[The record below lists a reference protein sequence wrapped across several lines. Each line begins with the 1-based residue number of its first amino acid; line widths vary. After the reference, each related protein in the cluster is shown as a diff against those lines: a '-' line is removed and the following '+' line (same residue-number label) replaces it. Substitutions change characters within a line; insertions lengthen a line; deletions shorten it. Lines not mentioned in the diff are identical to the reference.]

1 MNSVSSRWILCLAL
15 LWALVP
21 APARA
26 QDAAAAAAN
35 KALDCGVPEECV
47 ARILAAMLDG
57 RLTREDGALLLE
69 PLARACDEGL
79 PTAPLAEKADEG
91 LGKSVP
97 PPVLRQALERRLD
110 SLRFARSLLAGRAR
124 GQALPADALA
134 GLAEGLEAGL
144 SREALAGLVERH
156 PQALPEML
164 ATAARV
170 WAYLGRAGLPE
181 ADGQG
186 VADAGLERRSLTPQ
200 WLQFPRLAAQALGR
214 GQTPQAVR
222 EAAVAALRTGAGPA
236 DAAAR
241 LGLTSRSLDSSP
253 APGR

>member
-1 MNSVSSRWILCLAL
+1 MNSVSSRWVLCLAL
-15 LWALVP
+15 LWVLIP
-21 APARA
+21 GPARA

-35 KALDCGVPEECV
+35 KALDCGVPEESV

-69 PLARACDEGL
+69 PLTRACDEGL
-79 PTAPLAEKADEG
+79 PTGPLAEKADEG

-97 PPVLRQALERRLD
+97 PPVLRQALDRRLD
-110 SLRFARSLLAGRAR
+110 ALRFARDLLAGRAR
-124 GQALPADALA
+124 GQALPSEALA

-144 SREALAGLVERH
+144 SRKALAGLVERH
-156 PQALPEML
+156 PLVPPEML

-181 ADGQG
+181 ADGQS

-200 WLQFPRLAAQALGR
+200 WLQFPRLAGLALQKGLPAQA
-214 GQTPQAVR
+214 VS
-222 EAAVAALRTGAGPA
+222 EAAVAALRAGTGPA

-241 LGLTSRSLDSSP
+241 LGLTSRSLESSP